1 MFIPPPPRAGGG
13 REDMA
18 GLNPGT
24 LPFKCLFCDGE
35 PLGVM
40 RTKEEANIPHPASV
54 IIRGV
59 GTVGK

>member
-1 MFIPPPPRAGGG
+1 
-13 REDMA
+13 MA